1 MITGISSGLASQKP
15 DANRYKWAAT
25 HCLQLDNSTTAT
37 SNYVTATHISKIV
50 EAASAGATDDLGENI
65 TVAFWVSPLWGIGTR
80 DGTANSVLTGTRTS
94 DVVLFSLGKTTEF
107 NQFVQVVYLVRSGS
121 SLRGRLRARVQGDGG
136 HNINERALSDVNSI
150 CGLGTSGAASLWD
163 KDNKGNVNSEGFCHI
178 AITRGSGTADPDIYW
193 NGQDINANIDVSSN
207 DPDIQESEVDG
218 MILGEHTDAIEN
230 GTDLLTPMKFRD
242 LVIYNSALSASNIA
256 ELYNSGNFYDV
267 RTSSTAAVAAPGVYY
282 PFNHN
287 YADYMRNGGDM
298 NGNQAF
304 VAL

>member
-1 MITGISSGLASQKP
+1 MITGISSSLVSQKP

-65 TVAFWVSPLWGIGTR
+65 TVAFWVSPLWEIGTR

-121 SLRGRLRARVQGDGG
+121 SLRGRLRARIQGDGG
-136 HNINERALSDVNSI
+136 HNINERALADVNSI

-178 AITRGSGTADPDIYW
+178 AITRGSGTADPKIYW
-193 NGQDINANIDVSSN
+193 NAQDINANIDVSSN
-207 DPDIQESEVDG
+207 DPDIQEAEVDG

-242 LVIYNSALSASNIA
+242 LVIYNSVLSDSGIG
-256 ELYNSGNFYDV
+256 ELYNSGNFHDV
-267 RTSSTAAVAAPGVYY
+267 RTGSADIASPGVYY

-298 NGNQAF
+298 NGNQSF

>member
-65 TVAFWVSPLWGIGTR
+65 TVAFWVSPLWEIGTR

-163 KDNKGNVNSEGFCHI
+163 KDNKGNVNS
-178 AITRGSGTADPDIYW
+178 
-193 NGQDINANIDVSSN
+193 
-207 DPDIQESEVDG
+207 
-218 MILGEHTDAIEN
+218 
-230 GTDLLTPMKFRD
+230 
-242 LVIYNSALSASNIA
+242 
-256 ELYNSGNFYDV
+256 
-267 RTSSTAAVAAPGVYY
+267 
-282 PFNHN
+282 
-287 YADYMRNGGDM
+287 
-298 NGNQAF
+298 
-304 VAL
+304 

>member
-1 MITGISSGLASQKP
+1 MNIGLSTSLPSQKP
-15 DANRYKWAAT
+15 DFNRYKWAAT
-25 HCLQLDNSTTAT
+25 HCLQLDDSTTAT

-65 TVAFWVSPLWGIGTR
+65 TVAFWVSPLWEIGTR

-121 SLRGRLRARVQGDGG
+121 SLRGRLRARIQGDGG
-136 HNINERALSDVNSI
+136 HNINERALADVNSI

-178 AITRGSGTADPDIYW
+178 AITRGSGTADPKIYW

-207 DPDIQESEVDG
+207 DPDIQEAEVDG

-242 LVIYNSALSASNIA
+242 LVIYNSVLPDSSID
-256 ELYNSGNFYDV
+256 ELYNSGDFHDI
-267 RTSSTAAVAAPGVYY
+267 RTGSADIATPALYY

-287 YADYMRNGGDM
+287 HADYMRNGGDM
-298 NGNQAF
+298 NGNQSF

>member
-1 MITGISSGLASQKP
+1 MNIGLSTSLPSQKS
-15 DANRYKWAAT
+15 DFNRYKWAAT
-25 HCLQLDNSTTAT
+25 HCLQLDDSTTAT
-37 SNYVTATHISKIV
+37 SNYVTATHISKVV

-150 CGLGTSGAASLWD
+150 CGLGTTGAASLWD

-193 NGQDINANIDVSSN
+193 NGQDINASIDVSSS

-218 MILGEHTDAIEN
+218 MILGEHTDAIGG

-256 ELYNSGNFYDV
+256 ELYNSGNFHDV
-267 RTSSTAAVAAPGVYY
+267 RTGSADIAIPALYY

-287 YADYMRNGGDM
+287 HADYMRNGGDM
-298 NGNQAF
+298 NGNQSF

>member
-1 MITGISSGLASQKP
+1 MITGISSSLASQKP

-37 SNYVTATHISKIV
+37 SNYVKATHVSKIV
-50 EAASAGATDDLGENI
+50 EAASAGAADDLGENI
-65 TVAFWVSPLWGIGTR
+65 TVAFWVSPLWEIGTR
-80 DGTANSVLTGTRTS
+80 DGAANSVLTGTRV
-94 DVVLFSLGKTTEF
+94 DEVILFSLGKTTEF
-107 NQFVQVVYLVRSGS
+107 NQFVQIRYGVRSGG
-121 SLRGRLRARVQGDGG
+121 SLRNRLRARIQGDGG
-136 HNINERALSDVNSI
+136 HNINERALHDANSI
-150 CGLGTSGAASLWD
+150 TGIGAGSIWS

-242 LVIYNSALSASNIA
+242 LVIYNSALSASNIS

-267 RTSSTAAVAAPGVYY
+267 RTSSTAAVASPGVYY

-287 YADYMRNGGDM
+287 YADYMRVGGDM